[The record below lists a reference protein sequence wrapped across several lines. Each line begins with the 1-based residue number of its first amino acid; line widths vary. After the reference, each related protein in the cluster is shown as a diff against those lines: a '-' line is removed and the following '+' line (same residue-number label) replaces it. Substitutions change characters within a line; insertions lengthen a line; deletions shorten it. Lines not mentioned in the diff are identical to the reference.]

1 MYFVKLPFGEW
12 VNLAQV
18 RTVEVEE
25 SDDSLVPDINH
36 LIVRLLFARGKS
48 KAYCG
53 GSFVG
58 EGFLRKHFHV
68 KAVAI
73 MDALAETAY
82 IDKSQISA

>member
-1 MYFVKLPFGEW
+1 MKQTPVIIKAPSVYFVKLPFGEW
-12 VNLAQV
+12 INLAQV

-36 LIVRLLFARGKS
+36 LIVRLLFDRGKS
-48 KAYCG
+48 KAYSG
-53 GSFVG
+53 
-58 EGFLRKHFHV
+58 V